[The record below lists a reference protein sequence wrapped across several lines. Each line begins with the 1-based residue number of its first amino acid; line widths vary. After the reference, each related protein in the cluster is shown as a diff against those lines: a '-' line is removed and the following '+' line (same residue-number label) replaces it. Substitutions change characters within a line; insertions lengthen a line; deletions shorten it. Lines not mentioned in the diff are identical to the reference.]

1 MSFHVAGSMSFY
13 TARCSVLLI
22 LVLSSSLCKAA
33 DKEQLSVALAAV
45 EANLKTSAGKQY
57 DAEIG
62 KQLTQQHAAAIR
74 QCRQSNQNDGV
85 DPFDIFLKLK
95 ADGRVDQ
102 ALAYPEAPLAT
113 CTRDALAKA
122 KFSAPPHHD
131 YWVSIH
137 LELKK

>member
-1 MSFHVAGSMSFY
+1 MSYHLAGRMTSY
-13 TARCSVLLI
+13 TARLSVLLI
-22 LVLSSSLCKAA
+22 LVLSSSLCNAA
-33 DKEQLSVALAAV
+33 DKKQLSVALAGV

-62 KQLTQQHAAAIR
+62 KQLSQQHAAAIR

-95 ADGRVDQ
+95 ADGSVDQ

-113 CTRDALAKA
+113 CTRDALSKA
-122 KFSAPPHHD
+122 KFSAPPHDD
-131 YWVSIH
+131 YWINIH
-137 LELKK
+137 LELKR

>member
-1 MSFHVAGSMSFY
+1 MSFHVAGRMSCY
-13 TARCSVLLI
+13 TARCSVLVI

-33 DKEQLSVALAAV
+33 DKKQLSVALAAV
-45 EANLKTSAGKQY
+45 DANLKTSAGKQY

-74 QCRQSNQNDGV
+74 QCRQSSQNDGP

-102 ALAYPEAPLAT
+102 ALAYPGGTARELYSG
-113 CTRDALAKA
+113 CTREGE
-122 KFSAPPHHD
+122 
-131 YWVSIH
+131 V
-137 LELKK
+137 

>member
-1 MSFHVAGSMSFY
+1 MSCY
-13 TARCSVLLI
+13 TARCSVLVI

-33 DKEQLSVALAAV
+33 DKKQLSAALAV
-45 EANLKTSAGKQY
+45 DANLKTSAGKQY

-74 QCRQSNQNDGV
+74 QCRQSSQNDGV

-122 KFSAPPHHD
+122 KFSAPPHDD
-131 YWVSIH
+131 YWVNIH
-137 LELKK
+137 LELKR